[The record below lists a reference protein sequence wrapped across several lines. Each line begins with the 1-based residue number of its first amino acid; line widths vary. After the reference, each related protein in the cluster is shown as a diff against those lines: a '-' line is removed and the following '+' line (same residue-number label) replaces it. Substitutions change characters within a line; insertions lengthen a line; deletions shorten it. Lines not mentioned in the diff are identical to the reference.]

1 LSANEHQLAQI
12 VFIEISNN
20 PLTGTIPGSREAK
33 LKPIKISVHSRI
45 MNNLLVGWYE
55 RAQSRMNRGRKPANQ
70 IRIIGGTH
78 RGRRLPVPDLP
89 GLRPTG
95 DRIRET
101 LFNWLQ
107 AHIPGAACL
116 DLFAGS
122 GALGLEAAS
131 RGAGRVVMLE
141 QAAAAAQ
148 QLRKN
153 AELLGERQVRIEQA
167 DALQWLQGQGEPFD
181 IVFLDP
187 PFADDLL
194 ETCCERLHQN
204 GWLRLGALVYIE
216 TPVDKGI
223 PQLPE
228 SWSLVQQKKTGQVAY
243 YLARTG

>member
-1 LSANEHQLAQI
+1 MS
-12 VFIEISNN
+12 
-20 PLTGTIPGSREAK
+20 
-33 LKPIKISVHSRI
+33 
-45 MNNLLVGWYE
+45 
-55 RAQSRMNRGRKPANQ
+55 RGRKPANQ

-107 AHIPGAACL
+107 AQIPGAACL

-141 QAAAAAQ
+141 RADSAVE

-153 AELLGERQVRIEQA
+153 VDLLGEEQVRIEQA
-167 DALQWLQGQGEPFD
+167 DALEWLQGRGEPFD

-187 PFADDLL
+187 PFAEDLL
-194 ETCCERLHQN
+194 ETCCRLLWQN
-204 GWLRLGALVYIE
+204 GWLKPGACVYIE
-216 TPVDKGI
+216 IPVEKGL
-223 PQLPE
+223 PKLPE
-228 SWSLVQQKKTGQVAY
+228 SWRVLREKKAGQVAY
-243 YLARTG
+243 YLVKSD